1 MLKVSL
7 PITIRFIESK
17 TIELMLSNK
26 SIDKSHNVLLFEG
39 KYFHQTSPKK
49 AAFGSSVEGKS
60 VSNEVP
66 NTSQANSPYNLR

>member
-1 MLKVSL
+1 
-7 PITIRFIESK
+7 
-17 TIELMLSNK
+17 MLSNI
-26 SIDKSHNVLLFEG
+26 SIDKSHNILLFEG